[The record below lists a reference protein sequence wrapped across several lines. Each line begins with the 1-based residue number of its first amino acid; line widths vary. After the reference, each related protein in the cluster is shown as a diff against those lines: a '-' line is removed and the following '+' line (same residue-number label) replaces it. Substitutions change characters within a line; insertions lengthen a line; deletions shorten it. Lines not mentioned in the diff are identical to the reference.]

1 MRKFI
6 LLVITAF
13 FSMIFYANE
22 VQATSFTNQ
31 DAVVNITLENGPS
44 FNPSSR
50 IKLKYEFD
58 LSGIDVKPNDM
69 LELEF
74 PNTLELSGD
83 PVFNFLDDNG
93 DLIAIGAK
101 QNGKIVI
108 TFTDIVSTKE
118 QIHGFLD
125 IELTISNDKLPLGK
139 NILEFETKTGPTP
152 IEIEIIP
159 RIDDMSKKGVITKL
173 PDNREAIRW
182 TIVVNRN
189 NLWMNEMTLTDTI
202 SDNSLSYI
210 PGSLK
215 VSQGLWINEQ
225 RSSYRRVRTLTDGAD
240 YFAIETANGI
250 SVKFPAGSDMYIV
263 DLFTI
268 VNDPDSLNRIG
279 TQFRNTAN
287 LSWLDENNN
296 SIEESAGARV
306 TIKDTNTGIGGSDK
320 ETPNSETN
328 ESTTDSTT
336 EPKIPES
343 SEPIV
348 ESTSESSESS
358 ETESTTDSTDESYN
372 SSTTERSSESN
383 TRSTVESTFATQTNS
398 TIDST
403 KSTLTTNTDKQTGT
417 KPDKNLPK
425 TGEKIGA
432 HISLLIGVLLIIN
445 VILFDLFRKI

>member
-159 RIDDMSKKGVITKL
+159 RIDDMSK
-173 PDNREAIRW
+173 
-182 TIVVNRN
+182 
-189 NLWMNEMTLTDTI
+189 
-202 SDNSLSYI
+202 
-210 PGSLK
+210 
-215 VSQGLWINEQ
+215 
-225 RSSYRRVRTLTDGAD
+225 
-240 YFAIETANGI
+240 
-250 SVKFPAGSDMYIV
+250 
-263 DLFTI
+263 
-268 VNDPDSLNRIG
+268 
-279 TQFRNTAN
+279 
-287 LSWLDENNN
+287 
-296 SIEESAGARV
+296 
-306 TIKDTNTGIGGSDK
+306 
-320 ETPNSETN
+320 
-328 ESTTDSTT
+328 
-336 EPKIPES
+336 
-343 SEPIV
+343 
-348 ESTSESSESS
+348 
-358 ETESTTDSTDESYN
+358 
-372 SSTTERSSESN
+372 
-383 TRSTVESTFATQTNS
+383 
-398 TIDST
+398 
-403 KSTLTTNTDKQTGT
+403 
-417 KPDKNLPK
+417 
-425 TGEKIGA
+425 
-432 HISLLIGVLLIIN
+432 
-445 VILFDLFRKI
+445 